1 MDGIITRD
9 GRAYLQL
16 KESCSGD
23 IFELTEMYK
32 SHLSKTGGRANKQ
45 AINYTQSLMLVSNG
59 AKLLQITKS
68 EFKSKAG
75 GSFFGYFIQVFYQVS
90 YCCCVAVYG
99 KSWCARGY
107 TSVHADTPG
116 TSINCNSFAYLL
128 QSGP

>member
-1 MDGIITRD
+1 MFGWFKCLFVECAIGISPADCIPHMDGIITKD

-16 KESCSGD
+16 RELCSGD

-68 EFKSKAG
+68 KFKSKAG
-75 GSFFGYFIQVFYQVS
+75 GSFLDTLYKYFI
-90 YCCCVAVYG
+90 
-99 KSWCARGY
+99 K
-107 TSVHADTPG
+107 
-116 TSINCNSFAYLL
+116 
-128 QSGP
+128 